1 MKRPEPEFV
10 KRLVE
15 LADGDSW
22 ELADLLVDQFS
33 VEEFGAASHGR
44 KSGLYDE
51 LRRFELELTREHGIE
66 LKANTMRLY
75 RATAIAWPDDTR
87 VSSASFSVHRVM
99 TGSNRTA
106 EMKLRLRQAEKE
118 GRALS
123 QTLLR
128 RFRADDRPAKI
139 KPFEEYFR
147 RAIAATVRR
156 MLLGGIVTKREDW
169 WMVPQVNDEARALV
183 VRELRALA
191 SKINRGAVDDG

>member
-1 MKRPEPEFV
+1 MKRSDPEFV

-22 ELADLLVDQFS
+22 DLADLLVDQFP
-33 VEEFGAASHGR
+33 VEEYGAADRGR
-44 KSGLYDE
+44 NSGLYEE

-75 RATAIAWPDDTR
+75 RTTAIAWPDDTR

-99 TGSNRTA
+99 SGPNRHA

-123 QTLLR
+123 KTLLR
-128 RFRADDRPAKI
+128 RFRADDKPAKV
-139 KPFEEYFR
+139 KPFEEYLR
-147 RAIAATVRR
+147 SAIVATVRR

-191 SKINRGAVDDG
+191 NAINRGPIDDG